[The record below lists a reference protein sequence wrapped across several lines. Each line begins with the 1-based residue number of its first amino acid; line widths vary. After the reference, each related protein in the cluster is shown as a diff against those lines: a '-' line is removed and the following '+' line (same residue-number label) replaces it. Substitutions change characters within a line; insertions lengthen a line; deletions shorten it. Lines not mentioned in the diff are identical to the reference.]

1 MLWLYCF
8 AEGACTNVVLW
19 YTLMYVATEGQ
30 HYLCASCSELGRV
43 DSNVYD
49 ATAKVF
55 IILWTFP
62 PSSLAIAVLTVS
74 CVHRD
79 V

>member
-1 MLWLYCF
+1 MYKCSIMVHTYVRSNRGSALSV
-8 AEGACTNVVLW
+8 CT
-19 YTLMYVATEGQ
+19 
-30 HYLCASCSELGRV
+30 SCSELGRV

-74 CVHRD
+74 CVHRG
-79 V
+79 VCNKGYYH